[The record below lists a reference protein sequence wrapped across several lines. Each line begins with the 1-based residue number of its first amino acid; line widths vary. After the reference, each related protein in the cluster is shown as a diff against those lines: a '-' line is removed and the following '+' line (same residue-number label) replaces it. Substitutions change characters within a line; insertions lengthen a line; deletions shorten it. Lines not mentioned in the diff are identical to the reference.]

1 MEKII
6 FPNIIRNDFKTIK
19 FFNDLLADCDKEIFY
34 SMENVNFFDASM
46 VTYFHSIN
54 RQLYKTHEKI
64 FYDKIQNEIEAFFL
78 KNKYAKNFNIKYL
91 NLELE
96 DIHKTYIEFTTM
108 NKDDDSAFYIIT
120 KNIVNKKLINFNNEM
135 QAAFLTLI
143 GEMANNSYEH
153 GKTNVAYF
161 CGQYYPKIKKL
172 SFSISNL
179 GNTIVENVKSKEAN
193 FSNLECFK
201 WIFKLGTTTRKD
213 GTSGGQGLYELKNLV
228 KKLNGD
234 ITIIS
239 GNDYFHINKEQEEIY
254 KRLENN
260 YSGTTFI
267 INIFYDRGVE
277 YEDIKN

>member
-1 MEKII
+1 MKKIV
-6 FPNIIRNDFKTIK
+6 FPKTIKNDFETIK
-19 FFNDLLADCDKEIFY
+19 FFNNLLGDSDKEIFY
-34 SMENVNFFDASM
+34 CMENVKFFDASM

-64 FYDKIQNEIEAFFL
+64 FYDKIQDEIEDFFL
-78 KNKYAKNFNIKYL
+78 KNKFAEDFSKKYL
-91 NLELE
+91 NLKLE
-96 DIHKTYIEFTTM
+96 DKHKTYVEFTKIY
-108 NKDDDSAFYIIT
+108 KDNEDAFYTIQE
-120 KNIVNKKLINFNNEM
+120 NIKEKKLINFNNEM
-135 QAAFLTLI
+135 QATFLALV
-143 GEMANNSYEH
+143 GEMANNSHEH
-153 GKTNVAYF
+153 GNINVAYF
-161 CGQYYPKIKKL
+161 CGQYFPRIKRL

-179 GNTIVENVKSKEAN
+179 GNTIVENVKSKESN

-239 GNDYFHINKEQEEIY
+239 GYDYFYIDKEQKEKYE
-254 KRLENN
+254 RLENK

-267 INIFYDRGVE
+267 INIIYDRGVE
-277 YEDIKN
+277 YENIKN